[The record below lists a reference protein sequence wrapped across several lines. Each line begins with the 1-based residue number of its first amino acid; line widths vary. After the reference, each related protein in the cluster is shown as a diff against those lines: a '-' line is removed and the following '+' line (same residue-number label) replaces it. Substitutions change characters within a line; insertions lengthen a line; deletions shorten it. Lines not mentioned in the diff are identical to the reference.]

1 MKFIAVYDK
10 DTKDYSGKDRLGFL
24 ENAKEI
30 HIRQT
35 INGENDIEFDL
46 PNGDSKWAIVEPE
59 RIVGYDG
66 KYFRIKRIEGKHIS
80 AATLMQD
87 ACRTH
92 IQHIDD
98 MINTP
103 ANEIVEGIFATTPYV
118 TVLKKKEIE
127 ALGLEPVTDSI
138 DFFEQSKTT
147 PIGCLNILME
157 TLNKYRIHSE
167 IYIDNRK
174 IALVRKLG
182 KDRGV
187 RIDPKYN
194 ARDIKIEYTTYGV
207 ITKLYPYGKDDLPL
221 GEIQYI
227 KSPNYDVFGE
237 YEAFCN
243 FDEITDADD
252 LRSAAEYQF
261 SPDNIDRADVPKYSV
276 TGKHLSVKQ
285 EIFLGDTVTVVDRDN
300 GITSKQRVIMVDT
313 YPKAPEKNNF
323 QAGRPSITIQ
333 EGWNTS
339 FAASQYL
346 RLRKNGA
353 AQELKTSALEFMKK
367 NEDVTVENN
376 GEYQKIA
383 QYDTGALFIS
393 PNGMYAVAI
402 IDGKVKVGTAD
413 STKEDGWNW
422 TGVFGQGEV
431 HVGKVFTGE
440 LYTDLVSILSEDGTL
455 KIEGNLITMYDGGNV
470 LRFQAGTNGNTYL
483 FSLYNEQGKRTAY
496 IDDNGNLTICGIFK
510 TGEDGEA
517 RTVIDDNG
525 IKSYNSDNQLHGLVS
540 NPDNKHADLSTYYNG
555 QEYFKVYNSMQG
567 PSLFACGNV
576 FLLAS
581 EHGAT
586 GRGQWSFEN
595 GANGSYVTA
604 DGKTVTVTGGIITDI
619 K

>member
-46 PNGDSKWAIVEPE
+46 PNGDDKWAIVEPE

-103 ANEIVEGIFATTPYV
+103 ANKIVEGIFATTPYV
-118 TVLKKKEIE
+118 TVLTEQEIR

-147 PIGCLNILME
+147 PVGCLNILME

-227 KSPNYDVFGE
+227 KSPNYDIFGE

-455 KIEGNLITMYDGGNV
+455 KIEGNLITMYDKNEV

-496 IDDNGNLTICGIFK
+496 MDDNGNLTICGIFK

-517 RTVIDDNG
+517 RTVIDGNG
-525 IKSYNSDNQLHGLVS
+525 IQSYNDKNQLHGLVS
-540 NPDNKHADLSTYYNG
+540 NPDNKHADFALYYNG
-555 QEYFKVYNSMQG
+555 SEYFKIYNPIG
-567 PSLFACGNV
+567 
-576 FLLAS
+576 
-581 EHGAT
+581 GAT
-586 GRGQWSFEN
+586 LFCNGNAILRMNGSGANFVH

-604 DGKTVTVTGGIITDI
+604 DGKTVTVTGGIITGI
-619 K
+619 Q

>member
-46 PNGDSKWAIVEPE
+46 PNGDDKWAIVEPE

-103 ANEIVEGIFATTPYV
+103 ANKIVEGIFATTPYV
-118 TVLKKKEIE
+118 TVLTEQEIR

-227 KSPNYDVFGE
+227 KSPNYDIFGE

-455 KIEGNLITMYDGGNV
+455 KIEGNLITMYDKNEV

-496 IDDNGNLTICGIFK
+496 MDDNGNLTICGIFK

-517 RTVIDDNG
+517 RTVIDGNG
-525 IKSYNSDNQLHGLVS
+525 IQSYNDKNQLHGLVS
-540 NPDNKHADLSTYYNG
+540 NPDNKHADFALYYNG
-555 QEYFKVYNSMQG
+555 SEYFKIYNPIG
-567 PSLFACGNV
+567 
-576 FLLAS
+576 
-581 EHGAT
+581 GAT
-586 GRGQWSFEN
+586 LFCNGNAILRMNGSGANFVH

-619 K
+619 Q

>member
-46 PNGDSKWAIVEPE
+46 PNGDDKWAIVEPE

-103 ANEIVEGIFATTPYV
+103 ANKIVEGIFATTPYV
-118 TVLKKKEIE
+118 TVLTEQEIR

-147 PIGCLNILME
+147 PVGCLNI
-157 TLNKYRIHSE
+157 LNKYRIHSE

-227 KSPNYDVFGE
+227 KSPNYDIFGE

-431 HVGKVFTGE
+431 HVGKAFTGE

-455 KIEGNLITMYDGGNV
+455 KIEGNLITMYDKNEV

-496 IDDNGNLTICGIFK
+496 MDDNGNLTICGIFK

-517 RTVIDDNG
+517 RTVIDGNG
-525 IKSYNSDNQLHGLVS
+525 IQSYNDKNQLHGLVS
-540 NPDNKHADLSTYYNG
+540 NPDNKHADFALYYNG
-555 QEYFKVYNSMQG
+555 SEYFKIYNPIG
-567 PSLFACGNV
+567 
-576 FLLAS
+576 
-581 EHGAT
+581 GAT
-586 GRGQWSFEN
+586 LFCNGNAILRMNGSGANFVH

-619 K
+619 Q